1 MKVAGME
8 EDIPII
14 WDYLETKIAPF
25 IVELFSGVQDS
36 SSALQQSACI
46 QQSVWDI
53 LADFKQP
60 LSKKEV
66 LVNYMW
72 SKLI

>member
-60 LSKKEV
+60 LLKKV
-66 LVNYMW
+66 LINYLW

>member
-25 IVELFSGVQDS
+25 IVELFSRVQDS

-46 QQSVWDI
+46 QQSVWVI
-53 LADFKQP
+53 LAHFKQP

-66 LVNYMW
+66 LINYLW